1 MLNMDFDIDDAD
13 DSKKDLQT
21 MLPRLA
27 RRITQKQRL
36 GDYSNESSPSSLN
49 HDGRKIISVL
59 NPAQRTSSGSSIDVG
74 ASTVFDNVHNAG
86 SLPPS
91 ARRRHTRKSVTGSI
105 CYAAQDL
112 PPAIKS
118 LREQD
123 IYNEPDSAAD
133 RAIHAVSQ
141 MMFQQADG
149 SNATNTYTDSES
161 FGNNANVDTSQ
172 TPQQQQLQRVEGRI
186 VQQDHAQY
194 ALTYGMMLGI
204 RVTTGRRDQP
214 GTQRTS
220 SMSMPARDSSFST
233 YNGSSR
239 NSPSPGLMVEE
250 ERELMPEDFSQT
262 TKLLFLPEGNVS
274 GPFPTPPHRLP
285 FAFGFKDYM
294 PNVFRALRALSNVDE
309 ADYMTSLA
317 GDFNYIEFLANSKSG
332 QFFFYSHDG
341 RFMIKTQTREE
352 AKLLRE
358 MLPSYV
364 KHLVD
369 HPDSLLAR
377 FYGLHRVEMPT
388 LKRRTFFVV
397 MQSVFYC
404 DKEPPLTLH
413 VKYDLKGSTVGRR
426 TDDADCED
434 GAVQK
439 DINFAEQNRKICL
452 GKDRILLFAE
462 TLRADTSY
470 LRELRIM
477 DYSLLIGVYDPIEE
491 AHLSSKQQKQ
501 MRRRSSG
508 GVILAKVI

>member
-1 MLNMDFDIDDAD
+1 MLDMDFDIDDAD
-13 DSKKDLQT
+13 DSKKGELILITVAINFTSMICFSLYVLDLQT

-149 SNATNTYTDSES
+149 SNASNTYTDSES

-204 RVTTGRRDQP
+204 RVTVCLF
-214 GTQRTS
+214 
-220 SMSMPARDSSFST
+220 SFS
-233 YNGSSR
+233 
-239 NSPSPGLMVEE
+239 LMDVV
-250 ERELMPEDFSQT
+250 FSWKILFLVVKFWQT
-262 TKLLFLPEGNVS
+262 T
-274 GPFPTPPHRLP
+274 
-285 FAFGFKDYM
+285 
-294 PNVFRALRALSNVDE
+294 
-309 ADYMTSLA
+309 
-317 GDFNYIEFLANSKSG
+317 
-332 QFFFYSHDG
+332 
-341 RFMIKTQTREE
+341 
-352 AKLLRE
+352 
-358 MLPSYV
+358 
-364 KHLVD
+364 
-369 HPDSLLAR
+369 
-377 FYGLHRVEMPT
+377 
-388 LKRRTFFVV
+388 
-397 MQSVFYC
+397 
-404 DKEPPLTLH
+404 
-413 VKYDLKGSTVGRR
+413 
-426 TDDADCED
+426 
-434 GAVQK
+434 
-439 DINFAEQNRKICL
+439 
-452 GKDRILLFAE
+452 
-462 TLRADTSY
+462 
-470 LRELRIM
+470 
-477 DYSLLIGVYDPIEE
+477 
-491 AHLSSKQQKQ
+491 
-501 MRRRSSG
+501 
-508 GVILAKVI
+508 